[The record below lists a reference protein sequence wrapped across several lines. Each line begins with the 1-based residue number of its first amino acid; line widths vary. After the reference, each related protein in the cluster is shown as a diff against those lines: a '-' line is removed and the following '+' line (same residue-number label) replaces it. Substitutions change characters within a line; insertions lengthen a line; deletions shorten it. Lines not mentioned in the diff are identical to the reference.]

1 MVMKAKGDMY
11 EQVDVSVGWGDSLR
25 EFLLVKQ
32 SEGYKKDTLK
42 NYRSALNKFME
53 YCIKNDCKSPEN
65 VSKAVLRAYITELQQ
80 KHSASYVNGIISKI
94 RGFYFFLCSED
105 YMSEYNDPTIRVKFL
120 KTPQKV
126 IGVFNDDEVIQMIE
140 AAGSQKNKFHAERDK
155 LMFMIMADCG
165 LRVNEL
171 VSLENDDVFT
181 DKLFVSHGKGD
192 KQRMIYLTPQVG
204 KQLIKYQRV
213 RDAYFKGKNI
223 PKNKMLFRNFRGEHF
238 RNDGVQKVVKRM
250 AARCDIRPEVRPS
263 PHTFR
268 HWFAQSQVKNGVSI
282 YTLSKLLGHSSINTT
297 QIYLQGLT
305 DEELLESAIKT
316 SPLMNISKNRS

>member
-1 MVMKAKGDMY
+1 MGDVH
-11 EQVDVSVGWGDSLR
+11 EDIDLSVGWGDAFR
-25 EFLLVKQ
+25 EFMLAKK
-32 SEGYKKDTLK
+32 SEGLKKGTLK
-42 NYRSALNKFME
+42 NYDSTLNRFME
-53 YCIKNDCKSPEN
+53 YCIANGCKKPESVN
-65 VSKAVLRAYITELQQ
+65 KTVLRSFLTKIQQ
-80 KHSASYVNGIISKI
+80 DHSPNYVNNNLSRI

-105 YMSEYNDPTIRVKFL
+105 YIPEYADPTRRIKFL
-120 KTPQKV
+120 KHTKKV

-171 VSLENDDVFT
+171 VSLENTDVFT
-181 DKLFVSHGKGD
+181 DKLFIRHGKGD
-192 KQRMIYLTPQVG
+192 KQRLIYLTPQVG
-204 KQLIKYQRV
+204 RQLLKYQRV
-213 RDAYFKGKNI
+213 RDAYFKNKNI
-223 PKNKMLFRNFRGEHF
+223 PKNKMLFRNFRGEAI

-316 SPLMNISKNRS
+316 SPLLNISKNRS